1 MVGRSKAKVSRR
13 GAEARRIPGRLG
25 LEAVCGRGIDGSLDS
40 ADSGYNSCCM
50 ITQSK
55 VRKVGNSLG
64 SILPKEVIADLKVQ
78 EGSVLY
84 FTEAPDG
91 VRITAQNPEFA
102 QKLEAATSLSQR
114 YRNALRELA
123 K

>member
-1 MVGRSKAKVSRR
+1 
-13 GAEARRIPGRLG
+13 
-25 LEAVCGRGIDGSLDS
+25 
-40 ADSGYNSCCM
+40 M

-102 QKLEAATSLSQR
+102 QKLEAATSLSRR

>member
-1 MVGRSKAKVSRR
+1 
-13 GAEARRIPGRLG
+13 
-25 LEAVCGRGIDGSLDS
+25 
-40 ADSGYNSCCM
+40 M

>member
-1 MVGRSKAKVSRR
+1 M
-13 GAEARRIPGRLG
+13 
-25 LEAVCGRGIDGSLDS
+25 DGSLDS
-40 ADSGYNSCCM
+40 ADFGYNSCCM